1 MKPRSFRL
9 RIALLSA
16 LISGC
21 VLAAFSV
28 AAWYSIYQARLAGL
42 DREIRALAYRHP
54 GWMAGRANY
63 ERLSSAIEFIF
74 GEDRKEQLLLLVADA
89 QGQIRYRS
97 PHWPPTLDPSALDL
111 HLEDAVKLERPN
123 AGAPSSAEQSSK
135 PEPSPRRGPPWGAG
149 AGPGRGS
156 ETAQPLPDFSK
167 VPRFFTRTAD
177 PLAWRF
183 GVLGNDSDRLVLG
196 LGLSDLQAEMA
207 RLRNAFLIVL
217 PLALLAIALGG
228 WWVAGYAVRPLESI
242 AQVAERVTSR
252 GLDQRIPTST
262 EDKEIARL
270 IHVLNGMIDRLE
282 RSFQQASRFSADA
295 SHELKTPLAV
305 MQAELEDALQ
315 AAPSGSPEQRVYAG
329 LLEETQRLKTI
340 TRSLLLLAQADAG
353 HLPLALAPLDLS
365 EALVGLMEDME
376 ALAAES
382 RITVEHFFEPGLH
395 VQADWPLLR
404 QAISNLLHNAL
415 RYNEPDGWIQVSL
428 KSGAGRVELGVCNGG
443 PGIPAADQ
451 PKIFDRFFRAD
462 PSRNRRV
469 DGVGLG
475 LSLAKEITHAHRG
488 SLRLQESR
496 PGRTCFKLS
505 MPIPNERSFP
515 QRSWPEPAPPLQD

>member
-1 MKPRSFRL
+1 MKPGSFRL

-54 GWMAGRANY
+54 GWLAGRANY

-97 PHWPPTLDPSALDL
+97 PHWPSALDPGTL
-111 HLEDAVKLERPN
+111 DLRLEDAIKPDRQDSVTR
-123 AGAPSSAEQSSK
+123 SAEEQTSK
-135 PEPSPRRGPPWGAG
+135 PDLQPRRGPPWAGGAG
-149 AGPGRGS
+149 AGRRQ
-156 ETAQPLPDFSK
+156 ETAQALPDFSK
-167 VPRFFTRTAD
+167 VPRFFTQTTGSNT
-177 PLAWRF
+177 WRF

-196 LGLSDLQAEMA
+196 LGLADLQAEMA
-207 RLRNAFLIVL
+207 RLRNGFLVVL
-217 PLALLAIALGG
+217 PLALLGIAMGG
-228 WWVAGYAVRPLESI
+228 WWVAGYAVRPLQSI
-242 AQVAERVTSR
+242 AQVAERVTAR
-252 GLDQRIPTST
+252 GLDQRIPVST
-262 EDKEIARL
+262 EDREIAGL
-270 IHVLNGMIDRLE
+270 IRVLNGMIDRLE

-315 AAPSGSPEQRVYAG
+315 AAPAGSSAQQVYAG

-353 HLPLALAPLDLS
+353 HLPLTQAPLDLS
-365 EALVGLMEDME
+365 DALVGLMEDME
-376 ALAAES
+376 TLASES
-382 RITVEHFFEPGLH
+382 RIKVEQFLEPGVE

-428 KSGAGRVELGVCNGG
+428 KSRADHVELEVCNGG
-443 PGIPAADQ
+443 PGIPAEDQ

-462 PSRNRRV
+462 PSRHRRV

-475 LSLAKEITHAHRG
+475 LSLAREITHAHRG
-488 SLRLQESR
+488 SLSLQESR

-505 MPIPNERSFP
+505 LPMAS
-515 QRSWPEPAPPLQD
+515 